1 MCEICLVHW
10 IKIQSGLTDS
20 FALEKPGPSFFFLF
34 FFKIKTAFESL
45 FEFTKKHLHVT
56 VTKEGNSIIES
67 Q

>member
-1 MCEICLVHW
+1 MCEICLLHC

-34 FFKIKTAFESL
+34 KIKNAFESL
-45 FEFTKKHLHVT
+45 FEFTKKHLYVT
-56 VTKEGNSIIES
+56 VTKEGISIIES